1 MTPTPSF
8 RCPDCDLRLSINSII
23 ERQTTSVDP
32 IGGDYFDA
40 PQQTSYAGCPNSHYW
55 KLGPGDI
62 EWHGSLILIGATAK
76 PWASSAWP

>member
-32 IGGDYFDA
+32 IGGDYVDA

-62 EWHGSLILIGATAK
+62 EWQPDPDRRNGGRAALGL
-76 PWASSAWP
+76 